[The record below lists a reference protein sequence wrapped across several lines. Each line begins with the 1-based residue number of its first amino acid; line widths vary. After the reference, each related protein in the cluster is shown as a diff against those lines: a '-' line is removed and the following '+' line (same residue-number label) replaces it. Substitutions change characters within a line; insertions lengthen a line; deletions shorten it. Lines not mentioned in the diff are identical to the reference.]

1 MLLAENL
8 TVKATWLLL
17 SCFEA
22 ATRSLKRGLGAFS
35 AVNALSR
42 LSLGK
47 ASEISAAQ

>member
-8 TVKATWLLL
+8 PLKATWLLL

-22 ATRSLKRGLGAFS
+22 AARSLGALS
-35 AVNALSR
+35 AGNALSR